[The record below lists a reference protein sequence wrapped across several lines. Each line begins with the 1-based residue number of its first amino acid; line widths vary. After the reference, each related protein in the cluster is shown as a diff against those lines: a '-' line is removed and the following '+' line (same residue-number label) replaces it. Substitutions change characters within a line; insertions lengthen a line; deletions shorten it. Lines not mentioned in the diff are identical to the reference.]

1 MKKFAESLKKA
12 FPLIKD
18 KKKIV
23 LISVILGLLGLVYSR
38 FLWQLFFLA
47 VFIALGG
54 ISKLYH
60 RFFRSTLGIDLV
72 FFTTIMLSLV
82 YRNLFFSLINAW
94 LGLIIADT
102 LAQKFSHTSI
112 VSLIGLTF
120 IVLIA
125 GFMPFSLLIS
135 AVILDIIFELY
146 SAIAYYFL
154 GSSPDKIFIYFISHF
169 LFNMFL
175 IFTFAESLGM
185 IMV

>member
-1 MKKFAESLKKA
+1 MKKFSENLKKA
-12 FPLIKD
+12 FPFIKD
-18 KKKIV
+18 KKKVIM
-23 LISVILGLLGLVYSR
+23 ISVILVIIGLLYSQ
-38 FLWQLFFLA
+38 FIWQIFFLA

-60 RFFRSTLGIDLV
+60 RLFKSTIGIDLI

-112 VSLIGLTF
+112 VSLVGLTG

-135 AVILDIIFELY
+135 AVILDIIFEIY
-146 SAIAYYFL
+146 SAVAYYFL
-154 GSSPDKIFIYFISHF
+154 GSSPDKILIYFASHF
-169 LFNMFL
+169 LFNMLL
-175 IFTFAESLGM
+175 IFTFAEILAG